1 MVQAAILWVILLLI
15 FSPLPAQAKEARQS
29 GTNEVRQRVPGCRR
43 I

>member
-15 FSPLPAQAKEARQS
+15 FSPLPAQAKEAGSR
-29 GTNEVRQRVPGCRR
+29 ELMRIRQRVPGCRR